1 MPCHM
6 EAKVSLL
13 VVSVCSVRAF
23 LRTAQKSFIRKLLDF
38 DSSHLTKHKYKL
50 KRVHHFVSFFTA
62 VDD

>member
-1 MPCHM
+1 M

-13 VVSVCSVRAF
+13 VVSFCSLKNMSVRAF
-23 LRTAQKSFIRKLLDF
+23 LRTQKSFNRKLLDF

-50 KRVHHFVSFFTA
+50 KRVRHFVSFFTA

>member
-13 VVSVCSVRAF
+13 VVSFCSVRAF
-23 LRTAQKSFIRKLLDF
+23 LRTQKSFIRKPLDF
-38 DSSHLTKHKYKL
+38 GSSHLTKHKYKL
-50 KRVHHFVSFFTA
+50 KRVRHFVSFFTA